1 MQLIQKPMKYSL
13 KQQGLLQYFIVLK
26 NSIFP
31 HFPAFLINM
40 KKVVTARLVWLKYSL
55 KQQRLLQYFFVFE
68 NSIFPHFPPFLINM
82 KKVVTARLV
91 LRMKNSN
98 TLLFIL
104 LFHLIDQKNLI

>member
-40 KKVVTARLVWLKYSL
+40 KKVATARLVWLHSNVSTIL
-55 KQQRLLQYFFVFE
+55 KWLCNAVYRHIH
-68 NSIFPHFPPFLINM
+68 N
-82 KKVVTARLV
+82 
-91 LRMKNSN
+91 
-98 TLLFIL
+98 
-104 LFHLIDQKNLI
+104 